1 MEIQPKRSRFKKIT
15 EKYKK
20 DNVLDI
26 IDIAD
31 SLSKNRSIPKV
42 PLERFIYEKN
52 IKDPR
57 EMTYQ
62 RADSIKVSQILKN
75 INSKDNINFDKL
87 NNNKFHI
94 KFNNLKLEF
103 PNGYSIEFIKAYYPI
118 EIIGQGSFGLVISAI
133 DLETNEKLAIKIVD
147 KIENNIFDLKFLNNE
162 VNILKKLSNPR
173 ILNVY
178 EVLDTPKYFFI
189 FMELIEGG
197 SLKDLIIRR
206 YNNKKQDY
214 LFTDSECSIIIKGIL
229 EAVEFLHQN
238 SIIHRDLK
246 PENIMF
252 KKRDVLESIILC
264 DFGLAYHLDNNI
276 LEKLIQGTCGT
287 TLYMAPEIIEK
298 RKYDY
303 LVDLFSIGIIL
314 YVLASGGKHPIYRK
328 KMSNDEYIKELYVLK
343 SNNEN
348 FDFPYYMPLLA
359 RNLFLKLCKFEPF
372 FRYSTFKALKHP
384 WITRSEKGEIPLTLV
399 DEYEK
404 NDKIKQFKALL
415 TVPLLFEPFK
425 FLFHLKMKDKKDD
438 SEIILKLLNN
448 DNNNNEHKKI
458 TSSRIPGK
466 NINFVFQ
473 PNNQTKQNYTNYKK
487 NTPNLNKNKNEKKNQ
502 DYENE
507 SSNETS
513 HISNPSQNK
522 PKIFL
527 KTHSNI
533 NSNIINNN
541 NILQN
546 SNSKRKINYQSKQKR
561 NNASK
566 LRELSNYKTNQIND
580 RVSFDNKVTIT
591 PVNKSVG
598 KIKINKGSEQSKS
611 SKKIQFKAQDNNH

>member
-1 MEIQPKRSRFKKIT
+1 
-15 EKYKK
+15 
-20 DNVLDI
+20 
-26 IDIAD
+26 
-31 SLSKNRSIPKV
+31 
-42 PLERFIYEKN
+42 
-52 IKDPR
+52 
-57 EMTYQ
+57 
-62 RADSIKVSQILKN
+62 
-75 INSKDNINFDKL
+75 
-87 NNNKFHI
+87 
-94 KFNNLKLEF
+94 
-103 PNGYSIEFIKAYYPI
+103 
-118 EIIGQGSFGLVISAI
+118 
-133 DLETNEKLAIKIVD
+133 
-147 KIENNIFDLKFLNNE
+147 
-162 VNILKKLSNPR
+162 
-173 ILNVY
+173 
-178 EVLDTPKYFFI
+178 
-189 FMELIEGG
+189 
-197 SLKDLIIRR
+197 
-206 YNNKKQDY
+206 
-214 LFTDSECSIIIKGIL
+214 
-229 EAVEFLHQN
+229 
-238 SIIHRDLK
+238 
-246 PENIMF
+246 
-252 KKRDVLESIILC
+252 
-264 DFGLAYHLDNNI
+264 
-276 LEKLIQGTCGT
+276 
-287 TLYMAPEIIEK
+287 MAPEIIEK

-328 KMSNDEYIKELYVLK
+328 KMSNDEYIKELYALK

>member
-15 EKYKK
+15 EKYKT

-31 SLSKNRSIPKV
+31 TLSKNRSIPKV
-42 PLERFIYEKN
+42 PLDKFIYEKN

-57 EMTYQ
+57 AMTYQ

-75 INSKDNINFDKL
+75 KNNKDINFDKL

-94 KFNNLKLEF
+94 NFSNLKLQF
-103 PNGYSIEFIKAYYPI
+103 PNGYSIAFIEAYYPI
-118 EIIGQGSFGLVISAI
+118 EIIGQGSFGVVISAI
-133 DLETNEKLAIKIVD
+133 DLENNEKLAVKIVD
-147 KIENNIFDLKFLNNE
+147 KTENNIFDLKFLNNE

-214 LFTDSECSIIIKGIL
+214 LFKDSECAIIIKGIL

-238 SIIHRDLK
+238 NIIHRDLK

-264 DFGLAYHLDNNI
+264 DFGLAYHLDNYI

-303 LVDLFSIGIIL
+303 LVDLFSIGVIL

-328 KMSNDEYIKELYVLK
+328 KMTHDEYIKELYALK
-343 SNNEN
+343 SNKEN
-348 FDFPYYMPLLA
+348 FDFPSYMPLLA

-384 WITRSEKGEIPLTLV
+384 WITRSEKGKIPLTLV

-404 NDKIKQFKALL
+404 TDKIKQFKALL
-415 TVPLLFEPFK
+415 TIPMLFETFK
-425 FLFHLKMKDKKDD
+425 HLYHLRIKNKKEDN
-438 SEIILKLLNN
+438 ELILNILNN
-448 DNNNNEHKKI
+448 VHNNNNEHKKVS
-458 TSSRIPGK
+458 SSRMSVK
-466 NINFVFQ
+466 NVNFVFQ
-473 PNNQTKQNYTNYKK
+473 PNNQTKQNYVNYKK
-487 NTPNLNKNKNEKKNQ
+487 NTPNSNKTKTEKKNQ

-513 HISNPSQNK
+513 HVSNPSQNK

-533 NSNIINNN
+533 NSGINHNN
-541 NILQN
+541 VLQN
-546 SNSKRKINYQSKQKR
+546 SNSKRKLNQKIKQKR
-561 NNASK
+561 NNTQ
-566 LRELSNYKTNQIND
+566 LREFSNYKTNQISND
-580 RVSFDNKVTIT
+580 RENFDTKVAIT
-591 PVNKSVG
+591 PINKSVG
-598 KIKINKGSEQSKS
+598 KIKINKGSEQVKS
-611 SKKIQFKAQDNNH
+611 SKKINFKTQDNNH

>member
-1 MEIQPKRSRFKKIT
+1 
-15 EKYKK
+15 
-20 DNVLDI
+20 
-26 IDIAD
+26 
-31 SLSKNRSIPKV
+31 
-42 PLERFIYEKN
+42 
-52 IKDPR
+52 
-57 EMTYQ
+57 
-62 RADSIKVSQILKN
+62 
-75 INSKDNINFDKL
+75 
-87 NNNKFHI
+87 
-94 KFNNLKLEF
+94 
-103 PNGYSIEFIKAYYPI
+103 
-118 EIIGQGSFGLVISAI
+118 
-133 DLETNEKLAIKIVD
+133 
-147 KIENNIFDLKFLNNE
+147 
-162 VNILKKLSNPR
+162 
-173 ILNVY
+173 
-178 EVLDTPKYFFI
+178 
-189 FMELIEGG
+189 
-197 SLKDLIIRR
+197 
-206 YNNKKQDY
+206 
-214 LFTDSECSIIIKGIL
+214 
-229 EAVEFLHQN
+229 
-238 SIIHRDLK
+238 
-246 PENIMF
+246 
-252 KKRDVLESIILC
+252 
-264 DFGLAYHLDNNI
+264 
-276 LEKLIQGTCGT
+276 
-287 TLYMAPEIIEK
+287 
-298 RKYDY
+298 
-303 LVDLFSIGIIL
+303 
-314 YVLASGGKHPIYRK
+314 
-328 KMSNDEYIKELYVLK
+328 MSNDEYIKELYALK

>member
-15 EKYKK
+15 EKYKT

-31 SLSKNRSIPKV
+31 TLSKNRSIPKV
-42 PLERFIYEKN
+42 PLDKFIYEKN

-57 EMTYQ
+57 AMTYQ

-75 INSKDNINFDKL
+75 KNNKDINFDKL

-94 KFNNLKLEF
+94 NFSNLKLQF
-103 PNGYSIEFIKAYYPI
+103 PNGYSIAFIEAYYPI
-118 EIIGQGSFGLVISAI
+118 EIIGQGSFGVVISAI
-133 DLETNEKLAIKIVD
+133 DLENNEKLAVKIVD
-147 KIENNIFDLKFLNNE
+147 KTENNIYDLKFLNNE

-214 LFTDSECSIIIKGIL
+214 LFKDSECAIIIKGIL

-238 SIIHRDLK
+238 NIIHRDLK

-264 DFGLAYHLDNNI
+264 DFGLAYHLDNHI
-276 LEKLIQGTCGT
+276 LEKLIQGICGT

-298 RKYDY
+298 RKYDC
-303 LVDLFSIGIIL
+303 LVDLFSIGVIL

-328 KMSNDEYIKELYVLK
+328 KMTTDEYIKELYALK
-343 SNNEN
+343 SNKEN
-348 FDFPYYMPLLA
+348 FDFPSYMPLLA

-384 WITRSEKGEIPLTLV
+384 WITRSEKGKIPLTLV

-404 NDKIKQFKALL
+404 TDKIKQFKALL
-415 TVPLLFEPFK
+415 TIPMLFETFK
-425 FLFHLKMKDKKDD
+425 HLYHLRIKNKKEDN
-438 SEIILKLLNN
+438 ELILNILNN
-448 DNNNNEHKKI
+448 VHNNNNEHKKVS
-458 TSSRIPGK
+458 SSRMPVK
-466 NINFVFQ
+466 NVNFVFQ
-473 PNNQTKQNYTNYKK
+473 PNNQTKQNYVNYKK
-487 NTPNLNKNKNEKKNQ
+487 NTPNLNKIKTEKKNQ

-533 NSNIINNN
+533 NSGINHNN
-541 NILQN
+541 VLQN
-546 SNSKRKINYQSKQKR
+546 SNSKRKLNQKIKQKR
-561 NNASK
+561 NNTQ
-566 LRELSNYKTNQIND
+566 LREFSNYKTNQITND
-580 RVSFDNKVTIT
+580 RENFDTKVAIT
-591 PVNKSVG
+591 PINKSVG
-598 KIKINKGSEQSKS
+598 KIKINKGSEQVKS
-611 SKKIQFKAQDNNH
+611 SKKINFKTQDNNH